1 MINESALR
9 DALLSLLTW
18 RRTQYL
24 VFSAALNELASLR
37 ETVRGLDPTFADVIE
52 QKRKEQEETTKQI
65 VQRQLQI
72 FDLITEQVK
81 SGYIC

>member
-1 MINESALR
+1 MVNEAALR
-9 DALLSLLTW
+9 DALLSLVEW
-18 RRTQYL
+18 QKAQYL

-65 VQRQLQI
+65 VVKQAQI
-72 FDLITEQVK
+72 FDLIIERVK